1 MFSQDVQHKT
11 WKVINKMLKMMI
23 LTFTVDQRSK
33 AKNRGNAAT
42 FFFFI
47 DLGCSLER
55 DWLRLYRW
63 RSTFYFFLKQMM
75 TIMFNLSHVSE
86 GWGEKYFRNSSLGY
100 GWIMNMKE
108 IC

>member
-42 FFFFI
+42 FFF
-47 DLGCSLER
+47 L
-55 DWLRLYRW
+55 
-63 RSTFYFFLKQMM
+63 
-75 TIMFNLSHVSE
+75 
-86 GWGEKYFRNSSLGY
+86 
-100 GWIMNMKE
+100 
-108 IC
+108 

>member
-42 FFFFI
+42 FFFYRF
-47 DLGCSLER
+47 
-55 DWLRLYRW
+55 RLQSREGLTQTVQMEIYIL
-63 RSTFYFFLKQMM
+63 FFFK
-75 TIMFNLSHVSE
+75 TDDDNYV
-86 GWGEKYFRNSSLGY
+86 
-100 GWIMNMKE
+100 
-108 IC
+108 